1 MPRPRAL
8 RPCPLIGALALV
20 ALVAAACGG
29 YGDDDDGDDG
39 GAEAAAAETV
49 DFSAQA
55 VGAAFNASVQPV
67 LVNSALGV
75 GPNRVTF
82 GLFRDDR
89 SLIMDATATM
99 RLYRVD
105 GDRGTFVSEHA
116 LLPASIAQ
124 QTEHRHGDGSTHVH
138 DDPFATIYYAN
149 VEFDAAGRWGAVLTV
164 SSEGETHE
172 GLLTQQFVVLETT
185 PEPHIGQPL
194 PASTNL
200 TLRDVDDVSEIGSSE
215 EPIEELHE
223 LTVAEALATGKPVL
237 VAIST
242 PAFCQTRFCGPM
254 MEEVVVPLWEE
265 FGDVVQFVHVEPFDL
280 NEARNNA
287 RLVPVPLMA
296 EWRLQSEPWIFVA
309 DRDGLVAAKFE
320 GIAAVEEVRDVLM
333 DVVSA
338 DPSK

>member
-1 MPRPRAL
+1 MPRLRAPRL
-8 RPCPLIGALALV
+8 CLLIGALALV
-20 ALVAAACGG
+20 ALVAACGSDDD
-29 YGDDDDGDDG
+29 DDDDGG
-39 GAEAAAAETV
+39 GEIAAAGTV
-49 DFSAQA
+49 DFSARA
-55 VGAAFNASVQPV
+55 VGEAFNPGVQPV

-89 SLIMDATATM
+89 SLIMDATATL

-124 QTEHRHGDGSTHVH
+124 QTEHEHGDGSTHIH

-149 VEFDAAGRWGAVLTV
+149 VEFGAAGRWGAVLTV
-164 SSEGETHE
+164 STGDQTHK

-194 PASTNL
+194 PASSNL
-200 TLRDVDDVSEIGSSE
+200 TLRDVDDISEIGSSE
-215 EPIEELHE
+215 QPIEELHA

-242 PAFCQTRFCGPM
+242 PAFCQRRFCGPM
-254 MEEVVVPLWEE
+254 LEGVVVPLWEE
-265 FGDVVQFVHVEPFDL
+265 FGGVVQFVHVEPFDL

-287 RLVPVPLMA
+287 RLVSVPLMA
-296 EWRLQSEPWIFVA
+296 EWSLQSEPWIFVA
-309 DRDGLVAAKFE
+309 DRDGLVVAKFE

>member
-1 MPRPRAL
+1 MPRLRAPRL
-8 RPCPLIGALALV
+8 CLLIGALALV
-20 ALVAAACGG
+20 ALVAACGSDDD
-29 YGDDDDGDDG
+29 DDDDGG
-39 GAEAAAAETV
+39 GEVAAAGTV
-49 DFSAQA
+49 DFSARA
-55 VGAAFNASVQPV
+55 VGEAFNPGVQPV

-89 SLIMDATATM
+89 SLIMDATATL

-124 QTEHRHGDGSTHVH
+124 QTEHEHGDGSTHIH

-149 VEFDAAGRWGAVLTV
+149 VEFGAAGRWGAVLTV
-164 SSEGETHE
+164 STGDQTHK

-194 PASTNL
+194 PASSNL
-200 TLRDVDDVSEIGSSE
+200 TLRDVDDISEIGSSE
-215 EPIEELHE
+215 QPIEELHE

-242 PAFCQTRFCGPM
+242 PAFCQRRFCGPM
-254 MEEVVVPLWEE
+254 LEGVVVPLWEE
-265 FGDVVQFVHVEPFDL
+265 FGGVVQFVHVEPFDL

-287 RLVPVPLMA
+287 RLVSVPLMA
-296 EWRLQSEPWIFVA
+296 EWSLQSEPWIFVA
-309 DRDGLVAAKFE
+309 DRDGLVVAKFE